1 MASSREVEGIYEWE
15 EEEEEREE
23 TVCAGQSEIKE
34 KDEE

>member
-1 MASSREVEGIYEWE
+1 MASSREVEGIYEW